1 MTPLCAFIDDCTT
14 NNSLSVGTIIGIV
27 VAILAVFAALITGIV
42 FLRVLCKRKSRP
54 PVVWVVQHQPY
65 SQAYGFN
72 SPPPPYQGESTS
84 IVSS

>member
-1 MTPLCAFIDDCTT
+1 
-14 NNSLSVGTIIGIV
+14 
-27 VAILAVFAALITGIV
+27 VFAALITGIV